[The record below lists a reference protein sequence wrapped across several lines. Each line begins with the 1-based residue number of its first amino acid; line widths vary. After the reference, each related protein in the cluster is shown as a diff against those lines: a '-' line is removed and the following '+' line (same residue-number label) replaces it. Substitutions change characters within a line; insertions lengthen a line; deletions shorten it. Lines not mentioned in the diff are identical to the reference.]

1 MPVVRT
7 TTITTSFS
15 AVGAGDELTIRGR
28 GAAFVAGTFV
38 GTLVL
43 ECLPPGAP
51 GFVPVLA
58 DPATGAMVQLTAPGT
73 LAIDEPREGTAYR
86 WRCSAFTS
94 GSIVAGLSAA

>member
-7 TTITTSFS
+7 VTTTHTFGG
-15 AVGAGDELTIRGR
+15 VGAGAPMTVHGR
-28 GAAFVAGTFV
+28 GGAFVAGTFV

-43 ECLPPGAP
+43 ECQPPGAP
-51 GFVPVLA
+51 DFVPVLA
-58 DPATGAMVQLTAPGT
+58 DPATGAVVQLTAPGT

-94 GSIVAGLSAA
+94 GSIVAGLSAG